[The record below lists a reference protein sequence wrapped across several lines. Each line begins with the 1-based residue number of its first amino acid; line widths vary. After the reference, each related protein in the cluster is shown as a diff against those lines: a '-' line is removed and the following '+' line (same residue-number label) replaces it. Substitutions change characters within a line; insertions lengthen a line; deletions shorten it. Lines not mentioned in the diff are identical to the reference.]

1 MLQVLHAVNTFLNVT
16 ENWIYPQIVCVPN
29 VESRVI
35 CGSVINLKTFP
46 VPKRSLIVYPP
57 PWNFAFG
64 VSSLL
69 NALARRLGCGGAVAG
84 LKIRWWRPLIV
95 HAHFGKQGWASLAL
109 RKRLNIPLITSFYG
123 YDAWRLPKADPV
135 WQQRYHELFLKGDIF
150 LVEGPA
156 MRDRL
161 VALGCPVSKVRIHR
175 IGVDLTKLQFE
186 AKSFSHGLAIAMVG
200 RFVEKKGLA
209 DGLRACAQ
217 ARSRG
222 VKLNVTII
230 GDASA
235 KGAVGQRIK
244 AELQTLAGQ
253 PELSGRVHFAGFV
266 PLEKTRDVLK
276 THNVFLCPSKHAANG
291 DAEGGSPVTLT
302 EAMAFGLLCIGTRHC
317 DIPEVILDSKTGFL
331 CNEGDVAGIADVL
344 CTVAH
349 DQNGLA
355 QVAEAGRRHVEEY
368 FSLQV
373 QLNRLRTIYASVS
386 SNDTTLKSPLTPSV
400 I

>member
-1 MLQVLHAVNTFLNVT
+1 MLQVLHAVDTFLKVT
-16 ENWIYPQIVCVPN
+16 QNWIYPQIVGVPN

-35 CGSVINLKTFP
+35 CASVINLKTFP
-46 VPKRSLIVYPP
+46 VPQRSLIVYPP

-64 VSSLL
+64 VPRFFH
-69 NALARRLGCGGAVAG
+69 ALARGLGGGGAVAG
-84 LKIRWWRPLIV
+84 LKIRLWRPLIL
-95 HAHFGKQGWASLAL
+95 HAHFGTQGWASMAL
-109 RKRLNIPLITSFYG
+109 RKRLNIRLITSFYG
-123 YDAWRLPKADPV
+123 YDAWLLPKAYPV
-135 WQQRYHELFLKGDIF
+135 WQQRYTELFLKGDIF

-161 VALGCPVSKVRIHR
+161 VALGCPASKVRIHQ
-175 IGVDLTKLQFE
+175 IGVDLTKLQFA
-186 AKSFSHGLAIAMVG
+186 AKSFSHGLAIVMVG

-222 VKLNVTII
+222 VNLHVTII

-235 KGAVGQRIK
+235 KDSVGQRIK
-244 AELQTLAGQ
+244 AELQTFADQ

-266 PLEKTRDVLK
+266 PLEKTRAVLK
-276 THNVFLCPSKHAANG
+276 AHNVFLCPSKHAANG
-291 DAEGGSPVTLT
+291 NAEGGSPVALT
-302 EAMAFGLLCIGTRHC
+302 ESMALGLLCIGTRHC
-317 DIPEVILDSKTGFL
+317 DIPEVILDKKTGFL
-331 CNEGDVAGIADVL
+331 CNEGDVAGLADVL
-344 CTVAH
+344 CTLAH

-373 QLNRLRTIYASVS
+373 QLDRMRTIYASVS